1 MEQWN
6 SVLKLLLKES
16 QKVVL
21 SLNNEFEKLYISS
34 FPKDFE
40 VGRDRIV
47 KRGQNI
53 V

>member
-21 SLNNEFEKLYISS
+21 SLNNEFEKL
-34 FPKDFE
+34 
-40 VGRDRIV
+40 
-47 KRGQNI
+47 
-53 V
+53 